1 MATKKTPAI
10 MRLAKEVKV
19 ENAEVANWQAREDLE
34 CLQRAKEI
42 ESNRARLNAAKKMAD
57 TKIKALQRIKGK

>member
-1 MATKKTPAI
+1 MATKKTP
-10 MRLAKEVKV
+10 
-19 ENAEVANWQAREDLE
+19 NAEVANWQAREDLE